1 MIEPSL
7 QNSPPAPRSPNRI
20 SAQARRARKRKLP
33 HDLRVF
39 FLALL
44 SGLPAVAVALFL
56 LWFGE
61 YSPKVQWT
69 LSLVVVGC
77 WLGFA
82 AALRERVVRPLQ
94 TVSNLLAALHEEDF
108 SVRARGA
115 GMDDALGELFIE
127 VNSLSET
134 LREQKMGALEASA
147 LLRAVMSEID
157 VAVFTFD
164 GARKLRL
171 INRAG
176 EKLLAHPAERLMGK
190 SAEQLGLSESL
201 QVAGF
206 QTQQLS
212 FPGGA
217 GKFGVRHGSFRQ
229 GGAAHDLL
237 VISDLS
243 QALREEERQAW
254 QRIVRVLGHELN
266 NSLTPIK
273 SIAGSLA
280 TIFSRTP
287 RPEDWET
294 DVQRGLNVIAARAES
309 LNRFMS
315 AYAKLAKLPPPTIRA
330 LEIGALLRRVV
341 AVETRL
347 QVSLIA
353 GPELTIRADG
363 DQLEQLLI
371 NVIRN
376 AVDAVL
382 EHGGGEVIVSW
393 TRKAQLEITIEDD
406 GPGLSGTTNL
416 FVPFFTTKPTGSG
429 IGLVLSRNIAEAH
442 GGSLMLENKSSGHG
456 CIARLR
462 LPI

>member
-1 MIEPSL
+1 MPEPSL
-7 QNSPPAPRSPNRI
+7 QNSPSFIRPPQRQLARTPR
-20 SAQARRARKRKLP
+20 QRKRRLP

-44 SGLPAVAVALFL
+44 AGFPAITVSMVL
-56 LWFGE
+56 LWFSDR
-61 YSPKVQWT
+61 SPKVQWT
-69 LSLVVVGC
+69 LTLLVIGV
-77 WLGFA
+77 WLGVA

-115 GMDDALGELFIE
+115 GLDDALGELFIE

-134 LREQKMGALEASA
+134 LREQKLGAIEATA

-164 GARKLRL
+164 GAHKLRL
-171 INRAG
+171 VNRAG
-176 EKLLAHPAERLMGK
+176 EKLLAMPAERLMGQN
-190 SAEQLGLSESL
+190 AERLGLSDSL
-201 QVAGF
+201 NIVGF
-206 QTQQLS
+206 QTKQLS
-212 FPGGA
+212 FPGGT

-229 GGAAHDLL
+229 GGVVHDLL

-280 TIFSRTP
+280 LLFSRKP
-287 RPEDWET
+287 RPEDWES
-294 DVQRGLNVIAARAES
+294 DVQRGLDVIASRAES
-309 LNRFMS
+309 LNRFMT
-315 AYAKLAKLPPPTIRA
+315 AYAKLAKLPQPTMRA
-330 LEIGALLRRVV
+330 VEVSALLRRVV
-341 AVETRL
+341 ELEQRL
-347 QVSLIA
+347 PIA
-353 GPELTIRADG
+353 LTPGPELTIRADV

-371 NVIRN
+371 NIIRN

-382 EHGGGEVIVSW
+382 EHDGGEVKVGWS
-393 TRKAQLEITIEDD
+393 RKAQLEITIEDD

-442 GGSLMLENKSSGHG
+442 GGSLTLENKPSGHG
-456 CIARLR
+456 CIARLQ
-462 LPI
+462 LPV

>member
-1 MIEPSL
+1 L
-7 QNSPPAPRSPNRI
+7 YHDQRI
-20 SAQARRARKRKLP
+20 
-33 HDLRVF
+33 
-39 FLALL
+39 FLLTLL
-44 SGLPAVAVALFL
+44 GGLPAVVVALFL
-56 LWFGE
+56 LWFSD

-69 LSLVVVGC
+69 LTLLVVGF
-77 WLGFA
+77 WLGLA
-82 AALRERVVRPLQ
+82 AAVRERVVRPLQ

-115 GMDDALGELFIE
+115 GLDDALGELFIE

-134 LREQKMGALEASA
+134 LRQQKLGALEATA

-164 GARKLRL
+164 GERKLRL
-171 INRAG
+171 VNRAG
-176 EKLLAHPAERLMGK
+176 EKLLARPSERLIGQ
-190 SAEQLGLSESL
+190 SAEQLGLLDSL
-201 QVAGF
+201 EAPSF
-206 QTQQLS
+206 QTRQLS

-217 GKFGVRHGSFRQ
+217 GKFGVRHSSLRQ
-229 GGAAHDLL
+229 GGNVHDLL
-237 VISDLS
+237 VITDLS

-280 TIFSRTP
+280 MIFSRTP
-287 RPEDWET
+287 RPDDWEA
-294 DVQRGLNVIAARAES
+294 DVQRGLDVIASRAES

-315 AYAKLAKLPPPTIRA
+315 AYAKLAKLPQPTIRPVEVSA
-330 LEIGALLRRVV
+330 LMRRVV
-341 AVETRL
+341 ELEQRL
-347 QVSLIA
+347 PVQLTP

-376 AVDAVL
+376 AVDAVQ
-382 EHGGGEVIVSW
+382 EHGGGEVKVGW
-393 TRKAQLEITIEDD
+393 TRRAQLEITIEDD
-406 GPGLSGTTNL
+406 GPGLSGTKNL

-442 GGSLMLENKSSGHG
+442 GGTLTLENKSSGHG

>member
-1 MIEPSL
+1 MSL
-7 QNSPPAPRSPNRI
+7 PVDKAQKVRPRSMTRRRRRLYHDQRI
-20 SAQARRARKRKLP
+20 L
-33 HDLRVF
+33 
-39 FLALL
+39 FLTLL
-44 SGLPAVAVALFL
+44 AGLPAVVIALFL
-56 LWFGE
+56 LWFSD

-69 LSLVVVGC
+69 LTLLMVGC
-77 WLGFA
+77 WLGLA
-82 AALRERVVRPLQ
+82 AAVRERVVRPLQ

-115 GMDDALGELFIE
+115 GLDDALGELFIE

-134 LREQKMGALEASA
+134 LREQKLGALEATA

-164 GARKLRL
+164 GERRLRL
-171 INRAG
+171 VNRAG
-176 EKLLAHPAERLMGK
+176 EKLLAHPAERLIGK
-190 SAEQLGLSESL
+190 SADQLGLGGSL
-201 QVAGF
+201 EVPGF
-206 QTQQLS
+206 QTRQLS
-212 FPGGA
+212 FPGGS

-229 GGAAHDLL
+229 GGTAHDLL

-280 TIFSRTP
+280 MIFSRTP
-287 RPEDWET
+287 RPDDWEE
-294 DVQRGLNVIAARAES
+294 DIQRGLDVIASRAES
-309 LNRFMS
+309 LNRFMT
-315 AYAKLAKLPPPTIRA
+315 AYAKLAKLPQPTMRPV
-330 LEIGALLRRVV
+330 EVGALLRRVV
-341 AVETRL
+341 DLERRL
-347 QVSLIA
+347 TVGLTP

-371 NVIRN
+371 NIIRN

-382 EHGGGEVIVSW
+382 EHGGGEVKVGWS
-393 TRKAQLEITIEDD
+393 RKAQLEITIEDD
-406 GPGLSGTTNL
+406 GPGLSGTKNL

-442 GGSLMLENKSSGHG
+442 GGTLTLENKPTGHG

-462 LPI
+462 LPL

>member
-1 MIEPSL
+1 MPEPGL
-7 QNSPPAPRSPNRI
+7 QNSPPLARALQRQLPRDV
-20 SAQARRARKRKLP
+20 RRRKRKLP
-33 HDLRVF
+33 HDLRIF
-39 FLALL
+39 FLSLL
-44 SGLPAVAVALFL
+44 AGLPATIVAMFL
-56 LWFGE
+56 LWFSD

-69 LSLVVVGC
+69 LTLLVVGC

-82 AALRERVVRPLQ
+82 AAVRERVVRPLQ

-115 GMDDALGELFIE
+115 GLDDALGELFIE

-134 LREQKMGALEASA
+134 LRQQKLGALEATA

-164 GARKLRL
+164 GAHQLRL
-171 INRAG
+171 VNRAG
-176 EKLLAHPAERLMGK
+176 EKLLALPAERLIGK
-190 SAEQLGLSESL
+190 SAQQLGLSEALDITGL
-201 QVAGF
+201 Q
-206 QTQQLS
+206 TKQLS
-212 FPGGA
+212 FPGGS

-229 GGAAHDLL
+229 GGSVHDLL

-280 TIFSRTP
+280 MIFSRTP
-287 RPEDWET
+287 RPEDWEA
-294 DVQRGLNVIAARAES
+294 DVQRGLDVIATRAES
-309 LNRFMS
+309 LNRFMT
-315 AYAKLAKLPPPTIRA
+315 AYAKLAKLPQPTMRPV
-330 LEIGALLRRVV
+330 EIGALIRRVV
-341 AVETRL
+341 ELERRL
-347 QVSLIA
+347 PVTLMP

-371 NVIRN
+371 NIIRN

-382 EHGGGEVIVSW
+382 EHGDGEVKVGWSG
-393 TRKAQLEITIEDD
+393 KAQLEITIEDD
-406 GPGLSGTTNL
+406 GPGLSCTTNL

-442 GGSLMLENKSSGHG
+442 GGSLTLENKPTGHG
-456 CIARLR
+456 CVARLR
-462 LPI
+462 LPL

>member
-1 MIEPSL
+1 MSL
-7 QNSPPAPRSPNRI
+7 PVNKARPRPLSRRRRRLYHDQRI
-20 SAQARRARKRKLP
+20 L
-33 HDLRVF
+33 L
-39 FLALL
+39 LALL
-44 SGLPAVAVALFL
+44 AGLPAVTVSLFL
-56 LWFGE
+56 LWFSD

-69 LSLVVVGC
+69 LTLIVLGC

-94 TVSNLLAALHEEDF
+94 TVSNLIAALHEEDF

-115 GMDDALGELFIE
+115 GIDDALGELFIE

-134 LREQKMGALEASA
+134 LREQKMSALEASA
-147 LLRAVMSEID
+147 LLRAVMAEID

-164 GARKLRL
+164 GEHKLRL
-171 INRAG
+171 VNRAG
-176 EKLLAHPAERLMGK
+176 EKLLARPAERLIGSK
-190 SAEQLGLSESL
+190 ADQLGLSDSL
-201 QVAGF
+201 DIPGF
-206 QTQQLS
+206 QTKQLT

-229 GGAAHDLL
+229 GGVAHDLL

-280 TIFSRTP
+280 LLFSRTP
-287 RPEDWET
+287 RPEDWEV
-294 DVQRGLNVIAARAES
+294 DVQRGLDVIASRAES
-309 LNRFMS
+309 LNRFMT
-315 AYAKLAKLPPPTIRA
+315 AYAKLAKLPSPTMRA
-330 LEIGALLRRVV
+330 VEVGPLLRRVV
-341 AVETRL
+341 ELERRI
-347 QVSLIA
+347 QVSLVP

-371 NVIRN
+371 NIIRN
-376 AVDAVL
+376 AVDAVM
-382 EHGGGEVIVSW
+382 EQGGGEVCVGW
-393 TRKAQLEITIEDD
+393 ARKAQLEITIEDD

-442 GGSLMLENKSSGHG
+442 GGSLMLENKTAGHG

-462 LPI
+462 LPL

>member
-1 MIEPSL
+1 MPEPSL
-7 QNSPPAPRSPNRI
+7 QNPPPLARSPQRRFFR
-20 SAQARRARKRKLP
+20 AARRRKRKLP
-33 HDLRVF
+33 HDLRIF
-39 FLALL
+39 FLCLL
-44 SGLPAVAVALFL
+44 AGLPATVVAMFL
-56 LWFGE
+56 LWFSD

-69 LSLVVVGC
+69 LTLLVVGC
-77 WLGFA
+77 WLGIA
-82 AALRERVVRPLQ
+82 AAARERVVRPLQ

-115 GMDDALGELFIE
+115 GLDDALGELFIE

-134 LREQKMGALEASA
+134 LREQKLGALEATA

-164 GARKLRL
+164 GERKLRL
-171 INRAG
+171 VNRAG
-176 EKLLAHPAERLMGK
+176 EKLLARPSERLIGQ
-190 SAEQLGLSESL
+190 SAEQLGLLDSL
-201 QVAGF
+201 EEPGF
-206 QTQQLS
+206 QTRQIS

-217 GKFGVRHGSFRQ
+217 GKFGVRHGRFRQ
-229 GGAAHDLL
+229 GGSVHDLL

-280 TIFSRTP
+280 MIFSRTP
-287 RPEDWET
+287 RPEDWEA
-294 DVQRGLNVIAARAES
+294 DVQRGLDVIATRAES
-309 LNRFMS
+309 LNRFMT
-315 AYAKLAKLPPPTIRA
+315 AYAKLAKLPQPTMRPVEVSA
-330 LEIGALLRRVV
+330 LVRRVV
-341 AVETRL
+341 ELERRL
-347 QVSLIA
+347 PVTLTP

-371 NVIRN
+371 NIIRN

-382 EHGGGEVIVSW
+382 EHGGGEVKVGWI
-393 TRKAQLEITIEDD
+393 RKAQLEITIEDD

-442 GGSLMLENKSSGHG
+442 GGSLTLENKPSGHG

>member
-1 MIEPSL
+1 MNLPVHK
-7 QNSPPAPRSPNRI
+7 ARPRSLPRRRRRLYHDQRI
-20 SAQARRARKRKLP
+20 L
-33 HDLRVF
+33 L
-39 FLALL
+39 LALL
-44 SGLPAVAVALFL
+44 AGLPAIVVTLFL
-56 LWFGE
+56 LWFGD

-69 LSLVVVGC
+69 LTLVVIGC

-115 GMDDALGELFIE
+115 GIDDALGELFIE

-134 LREQKMGALEASA
+134 LRQQKMGAIEASA

-164 GARKLRL
+164 GEHKLRL
-171 INRAG
+171 VNRAG
-176 EKLLAHPAERLMGK
+176 EKLLARPAERLIGSK
-190 SAEQLGLSESL
+190 ADQLGLSESL
-201 QVAGF
+201 QVVGF
-206 QTQQLS
+206 QTTQLS
-212 FPGGA
+212 FPGGV

-229 GGAAHDLL
+229 GGVAHDLL

-280 TIFSRTP
+280 LLFSRTP
-287 RPEDWET
+287 RPEDWEV
-294 DVQRGLNVIAARAES
+294 DVQRGLDVIASRAES
-309 LNRFMS
+309 LNRFMT
-315 AYAKLAKLPPPTIRA
+315 AYAKLAKLPPPTMRA

-341 AVETRL
+341 ELETRL
-347 QVSLIA
+347 QVSVLP

-371 NVIRN
+371 NIIRN

-382 EHGGGEVIVSW
+382 EQGGGEVNVGW

-406 GPGLSGTTNL
+406 GPGLSGTANL

-442 GGSLMLENKSSGHG
+442 GGSLVLENKSSGHG

-462 LPI
+462 LPL

>member
-1 MIEPSL
+1 MLEPRR
-7 QNSPPAPRSPNRI
+7 QNPPAASRPPQRQLVRPPRKQKRRI
-20 SAQARRARKRKLP
+20 P
-33 HDLRVF
+33 HDVRVF
-39 FLALL
+39 FLSLMA
-44 SGLPAVAVALFL
+44 GFPAVTVALFL

-61 YSPKVQWT
+61 HSPKVQWT
-69 LSLVVVGC
+69 LILLVVGC
-77 WLGFA
+77 WLGVA

-94 TVSNLLAALHEEDF
+94 TVSNLLAALHEEDY

-115 GMDDALGELFIE
+115 GIDDALGELLIE
-127 VNSLSET
+127 VNSLRET
-134 LREQKMGALEASA
+134 LRQQKMGAIEASA

-164 GARKLRL
+164 GEHKLRL
-171 INRAG
+171 VNRAG
-176 EKLLAHPAERLMGK
+176 EKLLARPAERLIGQ
-190 SAEQLGLSESL
+190 SAHQLGLSDSL
-201 QVAGF
+201 EVAGF
-206 QTQQLS
+206 QTTQLS
-212 FPGGA
+212 FAGGV

-229 GGAAHDLL
+229 GGIAHDLL

-280 TIFSRTP
+280 LLFSRTP
-287 RPEDWET
+287 RPEDWEV
-294 DVQRGLNVIAARAES
+294 DVQRGLDVIASRAES
-309 LNRFMS
+309 LNRFMT
-315 AYAKLAKLPPPTIRA
+315 AYAKLAKLPSPTMRA
-330 LEIGALLRRVV
+330 LEVGSLLRRVV
-341 AVETRL
+341 ELERRI
-347 QVSLIA
+347 QVSLIP

-371 NVIRN
+371 NIIRN
-376 AVDAVL
+376 AVDAVM
-382 EHGGGEVIVSW
+382 EHGGGEVSVGW
-393 TRKAQLEITIEDD
+393 ARKAQLEITIEDD

-442 GGSLMLENKSSGHG
+442 GGSLMLENKPSGHG

-462 LPI
+462 LPL

>member
-1 MIEPSL
+1 MSL
-7 QNSPPAPRSPNRI
+7 PVNKARPRPLSRRRRRLYHDQRI
-20 SAQARRARKRKLP
+20 L
-33 HDLRVF
+33 L
-39 FLALL
+39 LALL
-44 SGLPAVAVALFL
+44 AGLPAVTVSLFL
-56 LWFGE
+56 LWFSD

-69 LSLVVVGC
+69 LTLIVLGC

-94 TVSNLLAALHEEDF
+94 TVSNLIAALHEEDF

-115 GMDDALGELFIE
+115 GIDDALGELFIE

-134 LREQKMGALEASA
+134 LREQKMSALEASA
-147 LLRAVMSEID
+147 LLRAVMAEID

-164 GARKLRL
+164 GEHKLRL
-171 INRAG
+171 VNRAG
-176 EKLLAHPAERLMGK
+176 EKLLARPAERLIGSK
-190 SAEQLGLSESL
+190 ADQLGLSDSL
-201 QVAGF
+201 DIPGF
-206 QTQQLS
+206 QTKQLT

-229 GGAAHDLL
+229 GGVAHDLL

-280 TIFSRTP
+280 LLFSRTP
-287 RPEDWET
+287 RPEDWEV
-294 DVQRGLNVIAARAES
+294 DVQRGLDVIASRAES
-309 LNRFMS
+309 LNRFMT
-315 AYAKLAKLPPPTIRA
+315 AYAKLAKLPSPTMRA
-330 LEIGALLRRVV
+330 LEVGPLLRRVV
-341 AVETRL
+341 ELERRI
-347 QVSLIA
+347 QVSLVP

-371 NVIRN
+371 NIIRN
-376 AVDAVL
+376 AVDAVM
-382 EHGGGEVIVSW
+382 EHGGGEVCVGW
-393 TRKAQLEITIEDD
+393 ARKAQLEITIEDD

-442 GGSLMLENKSSGHG
+442 GGSLMLENKPAGHG

-462 LPI
+462 LPL

>member
-1 MIEPSL
+1 MPEPVSS
-7 QNSPPAPRSPNRI
+7 NSAPLSRSPQRHL
-20 SAQARRARKRKLP
+20 ARVVRQRKRKLP
-33 HDLRVF
+33 HDLRIF
-39 FLALL
+39 FLTLL
-44 SGLPAVAVALFL
+44 AGLPGVAVALYL
-56 LWFGE
+56 LWFGD
-61 YSPKVQWT
+61 YSTKVQWT
-69 LSLVVVGC
+69 LTLLVVGF
-77 WLGFA
+77 WLGLA
-82 AALRERVVRPLQ
+82 AAVRERVVRPLQ

-115 GMDDALGELFIE
+115 GVDDALGELFIE

-134 LREQKMGALEASA
+134 LREQKLGALEATA

-164 GARKLRL
+164 GEHKLRL
-171 INRAG
+171 VNRAG
-176 EKLLAHPAERLMGK
+176 EKLLARPAERLIGQ
-190 SAEQLGLSESL
+190 SAEQLGLSDSL
-201 QVAGF
+201 EVPGF
-206 QTQQLS
+206 QTRQLR
-212 FPGGA
+212 FPGGS

-229 GGAAHDLL
+229 RGDAHDLL
-237 VISDLS
+237 VITDLS
-243 QALREEERQAW
+243 LALREEERQAW

-280 TIFSRTP
+280 MIFNRTP
-287 RPEDWET
+287 RPDDWEA
-294 DVQRGLNVIAARAES
+294 DVQRGLDVIASRAES

-315 AYAKLAKLPPPTIRA
+315 AYAKLAKLPQPTMRP
-330 LEIGALLRRVV
+330 LEVGALLRRVV
-341 AVETRL
+341 ELETRMSVTL
-347 QVSLIA
+347 VP
-353 GPELTIRADG
+353 GPDLTIRADG

-382 EHGGGEVIVSW
+382 EHGGGEVKVGW
-393 TRKAQLEITIEDD
+393 THPAQLEITIEDD

-442 GGSLMLENKSSGHG
+442 GGSLTLENKSSGHG